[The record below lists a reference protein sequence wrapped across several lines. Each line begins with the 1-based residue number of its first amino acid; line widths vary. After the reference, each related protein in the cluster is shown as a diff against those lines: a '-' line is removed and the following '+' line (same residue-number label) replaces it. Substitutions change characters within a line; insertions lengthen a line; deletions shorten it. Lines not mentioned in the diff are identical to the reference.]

1 MTKIGVDAKRYF
13 FNQTGLGN
21 YSRTL
26 MNSLGQYFP
35 ENEYILY
42 SPKKPSF
49 LPQIPKYEIIT
60 PKGWTKNVPAFWR
73 SFLLGKQAEKDNLQ
87 VYHGLSQELPFD
99 IAHTKALKIV
109 TVHDLLYLRYP
120 QAYSFFDQKM
130 HITKLEFAC
139 KHADII
145 IAISEQ
151 TKKDIL
157 AHCKVQEAKIKVIY
171 QPANDIFQQATF
183 SHEEKKN
190 KLEKYKLY
198 FPFVLY
204 VGAITYR
211 KNVISLIKSFPFLPK
226 DLHIVLVGKGDKMA
240 EIQEFAT
247 KNGFANR
254 LHILSNIPT
263 EDLPFLYQSAA
274 AFVYPSLFEGFG
286 LPILE
291 AQHSGTPVVVG
302 ENGCFPETA
311 GKGAIYVNQQAP
323 AEIADAIRKLIEDT
337 TFRQEMIAKGIDNAL
352 SFSAEKQA
360 KQVLR
365 LYGNL

>member
-1 MTKIGVDAKRYF
+1 MAKIGFDAKRYF

-26 MNSLGQYFP
+26 INSLGQYFP
-35 ENEYILY
+35 ENEYVLY
-42 SPKKPSF
+42 TPKKPSF
-49 LPQIPKYEIIT
+49 SPQIPEYEIIR

-73 SFLLGKQAEKDNLQ
+73 SFLLGKQAEKDKLQ

-99 IAHTKALKIV
+99 IAHTKARKIV

-120 QAYSFFDQKM
+120 QAYSFFDRKM
-130 HITKLEFAC
+130 HIAKLEFAC
-139 KHADII
+139 KHADTI

-157 AHCKVQEAKIKVIY
+157 AHGKVNEAKIKVIY
-171 QPANDIFQQATF
+171 QPSNPLFQQAIF
-183 SHEEKKN
+183 SLQEKEN
-190 KLEKYKLY
+190 ILQKYHLI

-211 KNVISLIKSFPFLPK
+211 KNVISFVKSFPFLPK
-226 DLHIVLVGKGDKMA
+226 DLHIVLVGKGDKLA
-240 EIQEFAT
+240 EIQHFAA
-247 KNGFANR
+247 KNGFENR

-291 AQHSGTPVVVG
+291 AQHSGTPVIVG
-302 ENGCFPETA
+302 NNGCFPETA
-311 GKGAIYVNQQAP
+311 GEGAIYVNQQDP
-323 AEIADAIRKLIEDT
+323 AEIAAAIRKVVDDSAY
-337 TFRQEMIAKGIDNAL
+337 RQEMIAKGRENAL

-360 KQVLR
+360 TQVLG
-365 LYGNL
+365 LYHAR

>member
-1 MTKIGVDAKRYF
+1 MTKIGFDAKRYF

-26 MNSLGQYFP
+26 IDSLGQYFP
-35 ENEYILY
+35 ENEYVLY

-49 LPQIPKYEIIT
+49 FPQIPKYQIIT

-73 SFLLGKQAEKDNLQ
+73 SCLLGKQAEKDNLHI
-87 VYHGLSQELPFD
+87 YHGLSQELPFD
-99 IAHTKALKIV
+99 IAATKALKIV

-120 QAYSFFDQKM
+120 QAYSFFDQKI
-130 HITKLEFAC
+130 HIAKLKFAC
-139 KHADII
+139 KHADTI

-157 AHCKVQEAKIKVIY
+157 AHCEVNEAKIEVIY
-171 QPANDIFQQATF
+171 QPANEIFQQAAF
-183 SHEEKKN
+183 SIEEKKDYL
-190 KLEKYKLY
+190 KKYPID

-211 KNVISLIKSFPFLPK
+211 KNVISLVKSFPFLPK
-226 DLHIVLVGKGDKMA
+226 DIHIVLVGKGDKLA

-247 KNGFANR
+247 KNAFSNR

-263 EDLPFLYQSAA
+263 QDLPFLYQSAA

-291 AQHSGTPVVVG
+291 AQHSGTPVIVG

-323 AEIADAIRKLIEDT
+323 SEIAEAIRKVIEDS
-337 TFRQEMIAKGIDNAL
+337 TFRQEMIAKGRENAL

-360 KQVLR
+360 RQIFG
-365 LYGNL
+365 LY